1 MDVFEHWEND
11 LELEER
17 DKVSDLRSEKPKD
30 DRLLEFELIY
40 QTKSQFD
47 AVSDRCEI
55 LCKQCRKYKQ
65 LRSKNKLRAVVSD
78 IEAIRAGD
86 YEIV

>member
-1 MDVFEHWEND
+1 MADLQTSIMDIRLEFEQQQRRERIRSMDVFEHWEND

-40 QTKSQFD
+40 QTKS
-47 AVSDRCEI
+47 
-55 LCKQCRKYKQ
+55 
-65 LRSKNKLRAVVSD
+65 
-78 IEAIRAGD
+78 
-86 YEIV
+86 